1 MYSRTLIYIAVVP
14 FLMCI
19 ACGQNSNA
27 DKTEIK
33 ESDTIAGSTSSVN
46 DRLLLSPDELK
57 DDSVFN
63 DGSIPVSWENAGV
76 TDPLRFK
83 KFIRQLQIWVSE
95 NQVDS
100 ISTHISYP
108 VRNPGIKDSKEF
120 KLNYSEYFS
129 DGVKAALADQKL
141 NQIFRT
147 QEGIM
152 IGQGQIWLIEKN
164 NNILIT
170 AINN

>member
-1 MYSRTLIYIAVVP
+1 MYSRTLIFVAVVP

-100 ISTHISYP
+100 ISTHVSYP

-147 QEGIM
+147 QGGIM
-152 IGQGQIWLIEKN
+152 IGQGQIWLVEKN

>member
-1 MYSRTLIYIAVVP
+1 MYSRIVVYIAVIPV
-14 FLMCI
+14 FMCI
-19 ACGQNSNA
+19 ACGQNRNA
-27 DKTEIK
+27 DGDAIEK
-33 ESDTIAGSTSSVN
+33 SDTIAGSTSSAGN
-46 DRLLLSPDELK
+46 ILSLSPEELK

-63 DGSIPVSWENAGV
+63 EGSIPVSWENAGV

-100 ISTHISYP
+100 ISAHINYP
-108 VRNPGIKDSKEF
+108 VRNPGIKDSREF

-129 DGVKAALADQKL
+129 EGVKTALAEQKL

-147 QEGIM
+147 QEGVM

-164 NNILIT
+164 SNVFIS